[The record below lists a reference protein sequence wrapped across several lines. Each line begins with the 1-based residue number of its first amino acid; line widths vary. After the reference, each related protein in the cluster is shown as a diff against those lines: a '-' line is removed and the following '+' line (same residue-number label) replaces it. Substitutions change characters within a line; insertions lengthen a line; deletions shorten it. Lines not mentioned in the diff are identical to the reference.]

1 MAEIF
6 PDEGLDWILGII
18 PKGNSNAAPAQTLY
32 IGLFTSQTASTVA
45 ASTATGGA
53 SPSGWTE
60 ATGTSYARQSIA
72 AGSWGAAAAGTGGRK
87 STAGQVT
94 FPTVGSGAW
103 GTVNGFFIAT
113 NSASGAGDKVIY
125 FANFDDVTAIVTA
138 QNDVIKVTPVF
149 QFNS

>member
-1 MAEIF
+1 V
-6 PDEGLDWILGII
+6 P
-18 PKGNSNAAPAQTLY
+18 
-32 IGLFTSQTASTVA
+32 

-87 STAGQVT
+87 SAAGQVT

-103 GTVNGFFIAT
+103 GTINGFFIAT
-113 NSASGAGDKVIY
+113 NSASGSGDKTIF
-125 FANFDDVTAIVTA
+125 FANFDDTTAIVSA
-138 QNDVIKVTPVF
+138 AGDVIKVTPTW
-149 QFNS
+149 QINN